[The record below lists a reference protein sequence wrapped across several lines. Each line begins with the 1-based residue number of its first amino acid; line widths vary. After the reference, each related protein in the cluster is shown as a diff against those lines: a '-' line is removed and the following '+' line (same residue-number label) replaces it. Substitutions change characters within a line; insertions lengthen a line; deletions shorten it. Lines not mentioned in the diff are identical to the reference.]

1 MDFNRYRQNSY
12 SRDELIRSIENIIR
26 KLNDK
31 ELEALYYDIITKDY
45 VKD

>member
-1 MDFNRYRQNSY
+1 MDFYNYRQNSY
-12 SRDELIRSIENIIR
+12 SRDEIIRSIENIIR

-31 ELEALYYDIITKDY
+31 ELEALYYDITTKDY